1 MLVVL
6 KKRNLDHNGRV
17 IMSNVL
23 KIKMQKQSM
32 IFRKIEITNKNNL
45 GDKKTKNRKIT
56 TTENKA

>member
-23 KIKMQKQSM
+23 KIKMQKRSM

>member
-1 MLVVL
+1 
-6 KKRNLDHNGRV
+6 
-17 IMSNVL
+17 MSNIL